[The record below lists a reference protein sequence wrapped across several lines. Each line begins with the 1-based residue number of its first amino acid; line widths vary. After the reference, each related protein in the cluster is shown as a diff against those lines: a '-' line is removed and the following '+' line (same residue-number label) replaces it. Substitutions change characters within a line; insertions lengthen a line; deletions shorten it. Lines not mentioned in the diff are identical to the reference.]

1 MAKFIITV
9 KSAFSLNLPCGEK
22 KDFAAGT
29 FETDDETI
37 GKHWY
42 VKANS
47 VVIENKPAKD
57 KPASKDEGQNLDG
70 QVPTDLPEGGSSA
83 DEANDDQ
90 QGDGQETEIVGQSEG
105 ETESEGLPQDNVTPK
120 TEPGKPKASRGR
132 PKK

>member
-9 KSAFSLNLPCGEK
+9 KSAFSLNLPGGEK
-22 KDFAAGT
+22 RDFAAGT

-47 VVIENKPAKD
+47 VVIENNPAKD
-57 KPASKDEGQNLDG
+57 KPH
-70 QVPTDLPEGGSSA
+70 
-83 DEANDDQ
+83 DDQ
-90 QGDGQETEIVGQSEG
+90 QGEGQLTDNEEQSEDQMESEGTSQETE
-105 ETESEGLPQDNVTPK
+105 TPK
-120 TEPGKPKASRGR
+120 TEPEKQKASRGR

>member
-9 KSAFSLNLPCGEK
+9 KSAFSLNLPGGEK
-22 KDFAAGT
+22 NEFTAGT

-57 KPASKDEGQNLDG
+57 KPAPKDEGQNLDG
-70 QVPTDLPEGGSSA
+70 QEPKDQPEAGLS
-83 DEANDDQ
+83 EPHDDQ
-90 QGDGQETEIVGQSEG
+90 QGEGQLTDNEGQSEDQRESEGTSQETE
-105 ETESEGLPQDNVTPK
+105 TPK
-120 TEPGKPKASRGR
+120 TEPEKQKTSRGR